1 MSFWQCAVG
10 ADREVKSSL
19 DTLCL
24 SEAETWSKL
33 STAMLTSESL
43 KATKN
48 VNSAKATAQRRVD
61 TLAEESERKN
71 QLILN
76 LSKQLNEARESHAAL
91 LNKVEAL
98 TKQLEM
104 LEAQNLTLSKEKEGI
119 TKELVVAQNTVRKLY
134 KEAQAKKTSRTV
146 NERPAGSLLA
156 PPALWK
162 PEARIKDPIKF
173 KGPVLPPSGSCAQG
187 AVVTQ
192 TPEGRPEERPD
203 TGGVEVLVDQENQP
217 PARKRSD
224 RKAAPKT
231 RKKAES
237 KNPPTQSDNTKEKE
251 EKKTAPR
258 RTRRGG

>member
-134 KEAQAKKTSRTV
+134 KVEAVPCLDDALIRKLKQKRRHERSTRDPQAHFWHLRHC
-146 NERPAGSLLA
+146 GSQ
-156 PPALWK
+156 
-162 PEARIKDPIKF
+162 RH
-173 KGPVLPPSGSCAQG
+173 V
-187 AVVTQ
+187 
-192 TPEGRPEERPD
+192 
-203 TGGVEVLVDQENQP
+203 
-217 PARKRSD
+217 
-224 RKAAPKT
+224 
-231 RKKAES
+231 
-237 KNPPTQSDNTKEKE
+237 
-251 EKKTAPR
+251 
-258 RTRRGG
+258 

>member
-1 MSFWQCAVG
+1 
-10 ADREVKSSL
+10 
-19 DTLCL
+19 
-24 SEAETWSKL
+24 
-33 STAMLTSESL
+33 MLTSESL

-48 VNSAKATAQRRVD
+48 VNCAKAAAQRRVD
-61 TLAEESERKN
+61 AIAEESERRN
-71 QLILN
+71 QLLLN
-76 LSKQLNEARESHAAL
+76 LSKQLNEARESHSTL
-91 LNKVEAL
+91 LHKVEAL
-98 TKQLEM
+98 TKQLEV

-162 PEARIKDPIKF
+162 PETRLKDPIKF
-173 KGPVLPPSGSCAQG
+173 KGPVLPPSGSCLQG
-187 AVVTQ
+187 AAVTQ
-192 TPEGRPEERPD
+192 TPDGRPEAQPD
-203 TGGVEVLVDQENQP
+203 TGAVEVLVDQENQP

-224 RKAAPKT
+224 RKAAPKA

-237 KNPPTQSDNTKEKE
+237 RNLPVQSENVRDLDKD
-251 EKKTAPR
+251 EKKITTR